1 MENRAKVR
9 LPLHVRS
16 HRSDPFILASVF
28 ELEDDNSDAAS
39 ERNTLDGLTLT
50 LREPVDSP
58 TRPFRQPRS
67 SGGPALPQSLQSL
80 RPTSLPA
87 TVALR
92 ASDLPQLQPQP
103 EATLQRNITPSATNE
118 VISSV
123 DKALSPRDQELA
135 RLVNVTTP
143 SHRNAWKRDTQSWKI
158 FVSGSG
164 GDASPQS
171 LDSEADS
178 TTALRTIEPNGRS
191 GTFQHRY

>member
-1 MENRAKVR
+1 MKNQAKVR
-9 LPLHVRS
+9 LALDVRS
-16 HRSDPFILASVF
+16 HRSDPLHVASIF

-39 ERNTLDGLTLT
+39 ERDTLEGLTLT

-67 SGGPALPQSLQSL
+67 SGGSALPQSLQSL

-92 ASDLPQLQPQP
+92 ASDLPQPQP
-103 EATLQRNITPSATNE
+103 EATPRKNVTPPATTE
-118 VISSV
+118 DTSTV

-135 RLVNVTTP
+135 RLVNVITP
-143 SHRNAWKRDTQSWKI
+143 SHRNAWNRDTQSWKL
-158 FVSGSG
+158 FGSGSAR
-164 GDASPQS
+164 DASPES

-178 TTALRTIEPNGRS
+178 TAALRTVEPNGKNGR
-191 GTFQHRY
+191 FQH